1 MGSNLRDIYNAI
13 KANGDFKVERS
24 FEDFASKMNY
34 KGYQNQIYNLL
45 KTNGAKLSGGPDT
58 FRRKLGLQRIDAH
71 PEWTE
76 KQRQKRL
83 KEMQGDGSGAMIMRD
98 NPAKQ
103 KPIENQSAFVHS
115 LEAGRVTAENDPAGT
130 NVMAHD
136 EKQRQLSGVVGTAR
150 AKTMSED
157 PLLDPSHPGVS
168 LTVGQ
173 FNERAAKSASGL
185 LDTSKAFDTFAKD
198 EIDAEFK
205 RAREAY
211 AKEYNKYADYKYS
224 DDLTQALGT
233 RMANEKMKNSEM
245 AKSITKSVEANLS
258 KYISDEL
265 TADKIHT
272 AAKKAGMPDDY
283 FAKNFLLPEMQNRIL
298 EKFRQA
304 DLERYMPRTRLEYI
318 LRGIE
323 DSMVG
328 KLANSLKYGK
338 EQRQM
343 LEEANAVTQQGD
355 SRFVKP
361 SMMDNVVRGAVS
373 YAADSPLYAAA
384 GMGASA
390 GIAKATGWNGVKLA
404 SRMANTNL
412 LGKIGYGATYG
423 VAHGFLTGASFGA
436 VNGAVQN
443 FSTSDDTSVGAYL
456 KAMGSGALS
465 SGVNFAGME
474 GVGGAFAPLGYKIG
488 INGLEKTSGQ
498 VIKHGAQKVGFE
510 VAKTAMEGVGMATG
524 GVLESIVAGHPQG
537 FTVEG
542 TLESCVTAALFKLT
556 HVKDAVKGPARPS
569 KEVKNKNGETEEL
582 GSKKAFAANFSNNL
596 TSFFASDQAKSAHL
610 VFNDHERKQILDAVK
625 YKFGIDGKEDL
636 KKLSSKLENNK
647 LVYEMVMNDKDIPWD
662 VRNKFTAY
670 TTGVFIGSR
679 PIMNHYGFS
688 SEGEPG
694 KKTKYVCEYSKD
706 GEVLSMTP
714 YKTSEE
720 RERIV
725 YEKKARKVSEEIHNK
740 VGAYIF
746 SIYDDPDLKREFLI
760 KNKGFDPSKPL
771 DDPKNKEIVEELKR
785 ENLKDG
791 EERTD
796 LQNEYVKFLML
807 HDRTLEIFDEVAKEH
822 GLTLGEIVH
831 AFYGKDILE
840 CTEMEANAL
849 AELGGKMKDKVFTE
863 DKVHAEQSTEDG
875 KEVAANNNLG
885 TEEPNNEAVVA
896 VANELSQAEKE
907 WQAAM
912 DSNAE
917 LGGMYNSLKKQ
928 GLRNDQIYEAML
940 QNGATEEDL
949 APLAKYINANAKM
962 QGMVDG
968 TAKTIKAN
976 VQARVEDF
984 SYKGTLNGEK
994 QDGEN
999 MVYVTDADGRQLLV
1013 TSGDVAFDKDA
1024 NPKEGVGDM
1033 LICRDEQ
1040 TGEIVRVSVSD
1051 VKFAGTKTAEEYGNE
1066 FRQHL
1071 QEKNS
1076 EAYAIAQKQQ
1086 EGEGEGNGGNTPE
1099 GNQPPKDP
1107 EGPQGPEGEGGGT
1120 LPEGGGTPPPSAP
1133 QEEGPKFADGT
1144 PVPMTKDSKG
1154 RPTADYTRMTPEQGA
1169 EYMTTTFGDS
1179 AENVVDGKV
1188 KKAEKAVKDASK
1200 MKVDYSADDADILA
1214 QEEEKKAAMEKAQK
1228 GLDLYKDIK
1237 KAIVAR
1243 RTAESL
1249 KKKKEERHEPVQDE
1263 TAIDA
1268 ATAKFQ
1274 EAPKVEGR
1282 KGTIT
1287 LPNGKKI
1294 SGKYVVV
1301 PAKSLTPSHDPFN
1314 GYKPSEGVPLDE
1326 NGNTVNDRDYEH
1338 DKDAQIVTEEMGN
1351 NYGGQA
1357 VADVPV
1363 VNPDGKVISGNGRTM
1378 AGQLAAERGKDSAY
1392 IEALKENAEGF
1403 GIKAED
1409 IEGVEHPRVVFV
1421 PDEALPYD
1429 SKTFA
1434 EFNKNEKKTQSN
1446 TQQAVA
1452 KSKTLDDK
1460 EVGAIVAEIE
1470 GSGSL
1475 EAFFN
1480 NPKAINDLVK
1490 TLLDKGIIGRNDV
1503 AELLEANGNRLSPQG
1518 KEFVKNLLLG
1528 GIFKSE
1534 TIQMMG
1540 IDNGLKTKVING
1552 IRSIMQNMKLGEY
1565 SLREEVDNAVALIY
1579 EAKRAGMSVSD
1590 YLRQNNA
1597 FEENARDKYSQVEQA
1612 LAQAL
1617 DGSAS
1622 LFRDLMA
1629 EYNKV
1634 ASARNTGEE
1643 NMFGEHQTKEDFVK
1657 EFVEKSKTIKEN
1669 DIKLF
1674 GNEEG
1679 HKDGEGGS
1687 DAAGDEKPAGETGS
1701 GAEETQR
1708 QVDEVV
1714 KAVATEI
1721 TEKTGIE
1728 VVTDEKAAEERIR
1741 EAEESGGILKFSA
1754 KKRRALETASVSRD
1768 EKHQPT
1774 VVSSAAGAKVL
1785 NELDTAIE
1793 NYENRA
1799 NRPKTFLGD
1808 TAKALGATQDG
1819 SASEYATFET
1829 KNGKIVTI
1837 RLANHNATV
1846 SNFDIRGESEGI
1858 SIVITPKEN
1867 HGIINDGEAHIV
1879 EFFYDAIKLRRADGK
1894 PLAEILRSIKQSLYS
1909 GEFKDTTG
1917 LADRQEVNA
1926 GDVIKWQRV
1935 YHGSGA
1941 DFDHFDHSHMG
1952 EGEGAQAYG
1961 WGTYVTEVE
1970 GIGRTYAEQ
1979 NSKMFDH
1986 PVVQKMVTRM
1996 QDAMADGKT
2005 FEEAKREALERM
2017 RPGYEKTK
2025 GDNDRY
2031 SGFNDDYEKLER
2043 LTEKDFQNRHLYTVE
2058 IPDDTGENYLDW
2070 DKPLTRGQIETIREG
2085 LVHMM
2090 DSAALPDSLKEKLLE
2105 WNNGYA
2111 PVVNIVDGSTGKQA
2125 YETISEAII
2134 DRNASKFL
2142 SSLGFVGIKYPADFM
2157 RGGRE
2162 DGKKN
2167 YVIFNEKDARI
2178 VDHVRFFRT
2187 KDGEVYGFT
2196 DGEKIYLDLKRM
2208 KPETPLH
2215 EYAHLWVEGLK
2226 AVNAEEWENVKAL
2239 FDKVEG
2245 LKEEVQKLYPELKG
2259 DDLYE
2264 EMITTFSGREGA
2276 KKLEQTVRELA
2287 AKEGKSVTESAKAQ
2301 GFVDKVREGLQRF
2314 WKGVAD
2320 MLHIHFTTAE
2330 EVADKVLA
2338 DWAKGVDPKA
2348 KKEKDVFD
2356 RIQELLD
2363 MTPEES
2369 EELARRNAEL
2379 EEKERKAEIQKKFDE
2394 LKASFPTEKNNPYSK
2409 ALKESK
2415 TPEEA
2420 AAKFREMAAEKRAVA
2435 RDWQNRRYK
2444 KNNNR
2449 IDSHDIYGEEKTT
2462 TISAANERRRKAA
2475 VNNALE
2481 AAKDY
2486 DEFAD
2491 TILKR
2496 CGLSKDTVPVIKEPS
2511 QEPSADP
2518 MEGLGKAAE
2527 EYKEDQALRNGQ
2539 ILNGPKTDKPW
2550 NEMTGEERLA
2560 VAEKNP
2566 LTEEEIRN
2574 NTSEENE
2581 DLIEDAV
2588 DYVNGNHGIA
2598 QQLAYLKIYEDV
2610 RNRHKTASDNSGAE
2624 DGTQLAA
2631 PGNGSGEGLGHGT
2644 GGTGGGTDGPL
2655 DKGNGGDTAPGKP
2668 DGGKGGAS
2676 DPALPSGEQG
2686 HNEGKGGTSEL
2697 GPVAPRGAEP
2707 NGRGASGTNGSGP
2720 KRGGRGSGNGPAG
2733 TDAGRKPA
2741 AKQGTTLG
2749 NSTRAEV
2756 RKEKEEAKQ
2765 SLKDA
2770 LKELRRRGR
2779 GSASISLVG
2788 MNSEQIEYIP
2798 EVMKAVKRYG
2808 MAVIKDGLYKL
2819 KDWVKDIRGAVEEDL
2834 KDIGLSDNDI
2844 DDFIN
2849 EMWKS
2854 KFKMDGE
2861 VHTIEEWAGIYG
2873 REQLRKAL
2881 ATPLEEK
2888 RKMQKEA
2895 ESVAVKVGDREN
2907 IAETLP
2913 FLLPEQQEDVMKAE
2927 TQFFDPSHADDEH
2940 GGGRGMLF
2948 TNGTGTGKTYTGLG
2962 IVKRFIKQGKGRV
2975 LIVTPSQEK
2984 VTDWKNDAT
2993 NLGITLT
3000 PLETSGGKS
3009 ATKQKGKGAVITT
3022 FANFRANKALLE
3034 DVFDLVVYD
3043 ESHKLMESKDA
3054 KETSTT
3060 QAHYR
3065 ITNKDFD
3072 SAKER
3077 ITMSHPLWR
3086 EQEQLMRERKKLMH
3100 GSESLDE
3107 ARLNNEVSDAEIKR
3121 LEEIEARLEEVR
3133 SEQEKLMPE
3142 IDKQARESVGK
3153 TKVVFLSATPFNT
3166 RENLDY
3172 VEGYL
3177 FSYGKPEVGENASAE
3192 EYARAKQQLRT
3203 SFYRQKFPHGSAI
3216 NASGRLVSDTSDAVK
3231 LDDEERKFADTL
3243 MANGVMSGRTID
3255 NGYDYSRDFPVVSV
3269 THANEFNTSLKQ
3281 MRDSLELRK
3290 FASEVFDDY
3299 NRMSVIY
3306 ETMKVSAVRDRIK
3319 GHMERGRRI
3328 VVFHRRRNDNQGLAE
3343 PPFAAALKMA
3353 EEYAAQLYAKNDS
3366 RSVAEATKIMQAV
3379 EQFRQDHIALL
3390 HWEQTL
3396 DYRMPREQ
3404 LRSLFGDAHEYT
3416 PEEMAELNLRRGQY
3430 VDAAFNG
3437 RLEGMTPYEA
3447 GKKYGEACFDL
3458 EDSNVVRQYKPH
3470 KITDEEAEQMG
3481 IKKPSDREYN
3491 AKLEAYNKIAEEVK
3505 RGIDDA
3511 IKERVDKGIIKIELD
3526 ENGKQV
3532 RHVGLFAGGDGK
3544 ESKHNDVLSFNKD
3557 DSKMDIIVVQEAS
3570 GKEGISLHDTTGE
3583 HQRVMI
3589 NLALPQSPIAFIQA
3603 EGRIF
3608 RIGQKSNAI
3617 FEYPMLGIDNEV
3629 ALFAGRF
3636 NGRAATTENLAL
3648 GSMARG
3654 LRSSITRGILSKMGK
3669 VPLDGQGVGG
3679 REFDLRDD
3687 QRKGGYDAAVEDYK
3701 NGDHI
3706 QDTSIDDMGTPEP
3719 IGYKMV
3725 EWANM
3730 REGESTLEPSA
3741 GNGNVS
3747 RYIPSDISSLSIE
3760 PDTNKS
3766 NRLMLQTGGVM
3777 RGSDAAKGR
3786 KTQVMNGKFE
3796 DLSAVNKFDT
3806 VVMNSPNGAEGD
3818 TAIAH
3823 LGKAIQHLNDS
3834 GRVVA
3839 VIPDTDKMNKAVE
3852 ELIAG
3857 NTALHLSGVVKMPAC
3872 AYTAGGVSQK
3882 TKIVVIDK
3890 LTREETRNEWK
3901 ETQETDLSDVKD
3913 INTLFDKLKDVK
3925 MPERVIDPAAKSMRH
3940 ANAAVAALGKLKA
3953 FGRGSTL
3960 VVGDK
3965 RVWVWPTKAVLRA
3978 TDWGVHIDG
3987 GSYKPFHKESFWY
4000 EEIKDLKQD
4009 VLMQYHLC
4017 GEVLKMSDKEIADN
4031 IFSFEKKKQTTYVE
4045 DLKEYCRAVQ
4055 KMLRGISGH
4064 TDGEMERAYN
4074 GEDVNSKVQMTP
4086 GTKLSMDELKDVFDS
4101 CNKKDEELGFLFD
4114 KVYAVAKGLGL
4125 DVSVYSDENTRTS
4138 AYYDGKGNKMR
4149 INSHFWN
4156 ANKIIDSK
4164 GDVINMN
4171 DQKRA
4176 EVITHELIHSVTSY
4190 AEYWNRVDPS
4200 RLPEPLR
4207 EAATE
4212 LEELYKTAMRH
4223 EDSWR
4228 LPSYCKENASEFV
4241 AEAANPDARNVLK
4254 KMGLWTRFVN
4264 AVKKFFTYYARRNAI
4279 ASGVFDAD
4287 GFEYTSAYTE
4297 LDKVIDKF
4305 LNNFDKE
4312 SYDAYVA
4319 VASGREDMAEGSR
4332 PEDLGLDR
4340 LNHKV
4345 EDKEEIER
4353 LENENQIKMFSAVQI
4368 YKGKPYS
4375 PMAAIIDGKR
4385 VDPIEI
4391 NGWDKAEEHPEL
4403 VDEDGNFKLQKTD
4416 ESKGAG
4422 EGDVYAAYN
4431 PYNHL
4436 SSSIMNDQFTGA
4448 YARGNIKVVE
4458 WFVPKSE
4465 KYSGYHAEKAK
4476 DPVGVLPWHSGSLN
4490 GLLPKERQ
4498 RAVMLSRYRK
4508 AYRLVPDDEVAKA
4521 YDYAIKDTDLAI
4533 PWNVVTPNQL
4543 EELAKIGTPITTIPT
4558 GTVGE
4563 ETTGK
4568 FKAQMAELKEKYPQA
4583 VFVDKKMTKDEY
4595 KKWGIGTDSPKG
4607 KDKIKIG
4614 ETFSKSNEAF
4624 DKVRD
4629 RALRETGT
4637 VLPNLEK
4644 ERVRVVDV
4652 PDHEFSGDNEI
4663 QIRKEAEKWGIDNLV
4678 TKEGDTLP
4686 QMRDGTPYS
4695 ISKRAIGKYV
4705 DETSLNKSVGISE
4718 HLSVLK
4724 KLKDVIKESIEAEI
4738 HPDYKKNEVGDRHP
4752 YMGHSENVL
4761 VHRLYGAVMIKGK
4774 LYRVKTTMQEF
4785 RGNNPNRPHSF
4796 EVTKIELLDSPT
4808 TEVLPNSGPS
4818 DVSNNSITGAK
4829 LLKNVGKSY
4838 QPWKDL
4844 LEESKNLSPRKTHFR
4859 VATAADGA
4867 SRSDSVSVVED
4878 HVEKVSKKLGTKV
4891 NVVNSIDEVSDPRVK
4906 ADIEAGKNVTGWY
4919 DEKTGQVH
4927 LYMPNVKDTYT
4938 AERTIWHETVGHK
4951 GMRGLLGDKWGD
4963 YLKGLWMDLDNPI
4976 NKELREY
4983 VRERMNRDSLSFY
4996 DAIEEFLADAAEKGK
5011 GEQGFW
5017 ANIKNKVTD
5026 ALREIGY
5033 RIAPCTSDIKY
5044 MLWLAKNVQKH
5055 PDDPVWKMRAE
5066 AAKWKFEHEHLD
5078 DMDIHGTTLY
5088 ENDGKDHSLEGMSS
5102 SELNEATDGK
5112 IHYRTLPSAAT
5123 AIDRY
5128 TRALNK
5134 ASYMA
5139 TEAYMD
5145 NMLSLKELLLA
5156 INPDVKNVEDIESY
5170 LNPYTLQNTMQGAM
5184 DATAKRF
5191 EREMMQPLDKA
5202 VANVLKAFG
5211 GKNQKERMRDFSL
5224 YLIKKHGLE
5233 RNRVFYVR
5241 DTVNKLKGDD
5251 ATKADGI
5258 KMQNEWN
5265 AEKKRLG
5272 DALRN
5277 GQVTLKEY
5285 YDQMDEWIRK
5295 NIDPSYQ
5302 AGEHD
5307 YSGVHGMY
5315 GLDDKAAYDDAAVI
5329 DEVMSAE
5336 SAIEGRVSGGVKD
5349 MWSKIHAATMFSV
5362 YSDYKN
5368 GIISKE
5374 LFNHVSGMFDWYVP
5388 LRKFDEKT
5396 AEDVYGYINEDGHSD
5411 SFIGQTIS
5419 KASGRYSLSDVN
5431 ILGQIGAL
5439 GNRAILNGG
5448 HNKIKQ
5454 AFARFVRENYDRDP
5468 DHRLVTECDIW
5479 LEKAGTDNNGKPIWM
5494 EAFPDIPEGS
5504 TPKKVS
5510 KIVKDFEDKM
5520 KAKEAN
5526 GEAKRMKDKGSI
5538 PYRVTRQKDRSEHI
5552 VVVSIAGKEHCF
5564 VINANPRA
5572 AQALNG
5578 LLEQKNSTA
5587 WSARAGRG
5595 IIRWMAEACT
5605 SYNPEFVARN
5615 MVRDFEFAS
5624 LNLAAKESA
5633 RYVANFEKYYMLV
5646 NPFKAGK
5653 TVSIKDFSG
5662 STGIG
5667 LFKKYREGTLDM
5679 NDKTQRWFKEFVD
5692 NGGMTGFVQLKN
5704 MKDLGKEYESDIATD
5719 LSLLKKGGK
5728 SVKDFLIGNIEHLNE
5743 IAENMA
5749 RFATYCASREA
5760 GRDPQRSAYDAKEA
5774 TVNFNR
5780 KGSGN
5785 RIGTFKTAEMG
5796 KAGKVA
5802 REIYGATASYLRQ
5815 YSMFFNAGI
5824 QSTNMLLKNVKQ
5836 HPVGTAAFIAAAQT
5850 ALGLLMPLIN
5860 QLIMNALNE
5869 DDKDRKG
5876 IKDPYAEL
5884 PDYVRRNNLCIY
5896 TGKGEFLTI
5905 PLAIETRAFYG
5916 FGDMIHGLANGDI
5929 KMEDSPLQMAG
5940 LFGQLAPIADYLGN
5954 RDFADD
5960 PVGATFQ
5967 ALAPSFAVPLI
5978 EWYRNKDWKGSR
5990 IENRSEYVKNM
6001 PAWMRANTGTYSL
6014 LIDLNKKAN
6023 AWSNDV
6029 DKGNPEMFGGDF
6041 WDTITNPSAIQHY
6054 FGGLGGGVATF
6065 AGKTV
6070 NAVEK
6075 AVKGETIEKKDIPFV
6090 RSFLYAPSETT
6101 SATRTK
6107 AKWYNYVDK
6116 MEKAKDN
6123 IDRLKKRDPDPE
6135 KAMHNADALYKYRES
6150 NTFKKV
6156 EIIKR
6161 AQKEIKRIKKMRAR
6175 TTDPNMV
6182 NGYDDRVNTI
6192 MAEAVEQ
6199 MDKLN

>member
-1687 DAAGDEKPAGETGS
+1687 DAAGDEKPAGKTGS

-1708 QVDEVV
+1708 QVDEVG

-1721 TEKTGIE
+1721 TRMTGRE
-1728 VVTDEKAAEERIR
+1728 VVTDEKEIERVYELLGGKVKRQRSDEIDKKYPNWLEGTTNDNGKHSTQVAGTIGTYKKVAAWIENNLGKKVRILD
-1741 EAEESGGILKFSA
+1741 ASSGMGLGTQELRKQGFNIEDVEPYQSDDR
-1754 KKRRALETASVSRD
+1754 KKKNPATYSSYNDIEGDYDVIVSN
-1768 EKHQPT
+1768 
-1774 VVSSAAGAKVL
+1774 AVL
-1785 NELDTAIE
+1785 NVIPDDWRSNVLHDMASRLKDGGKLFINTRKAGEEKSIKDKIELDSPQEVLVKRNGKIASYQRFFTPKELRDWVQKELGDGYEVEVANEKNSGTKGLAAVVVTKKASSVTVTPPDKNRDNVSVVRKNAYANVQQELDTAKE
-1793 NYENRA
+1793 YYGKAPN
-1799 NRPKTFLGD
+1799 KTRGFLQD
-1808 TAKALGATQDG
+1808 LTIALGLNQTGPSRYRTFVAEDGHEFTLRISNHNSVVSFFDKNGEEEGVSIIISGLRNKHIRNDG
-1819 SASEYATFET
+1819 SAHV
-1829 KNGKIVTI
+1829 K
-1837 RLANHNATV
+1837 
-1846 SNFDIRGESEGI
+1846 
-1858 SIVITPKEN
+1858 
-1867 HGIINDGEAHIV
+1867 
-1879 EFFYDAIKLRRADGK
+1879 EFFYPKKSIERAQGK
-1894 PLAEILRSIKQSLYS
+1894 PLVEIIESLKETVKT
-1909 GEFKDTTG
+1909 GDFVDTTG
-1917 LADRQEVNA
+1917 LAIPEEVN
-1926 GDVIKWQRV
+1926 
-1935 YHGSGA
+1935 
-1941 DFDHFDHSHMG
+1941 
-1952 EGEGAQAYG
+1952 
-1961 WGTYVTEVE
+1961 
-1970 GIGRTYAEQ
+1970 
-1979 NSKMFDH
+1979 
-1986 PVVQKMVTRM
+1986 
-1996 QDAMADGKT
+1996 
-2005 FEEAKREALERM
+2005 
-2017 RPGYEKTK
+2017 
-2025 GDNDRY
+2025 
-2031 SGFNDDYEKLER
+2031 
-2043 LTEKDFQNRHLYTVE
+2043 
-2058 IPDDTGENYLDW
+2058 
-2070 DKPLTRGQIETIREG
+2070 IRE
-2085 LVHMM
+2085 
-2090 DSAALPDSLKEKLLE
+2090 
-2105 WNNGYA
+2105 
-2111 PVVNIVDGSTGKQA
+2111 
-2125 YETISEAII
+2125 
-2134 DRNASKFL
+2134 
-2142 SSLGFVGIKYPADFM
+2142 
-2157 RGGRE
+2157 
-2162 DGKKN
+2162 
-2167 YVIFNEKDARI
+2167 
-2178 VDHVRFFRT
+2178 FRT

-2196 DGEKIYLDLKRM
+2196 DGKKIYLDTRKM

-2215 EYAHLWVEGLK
+2215 EYAHLWVEALK
-2226 AVNAEEWENVKAL
+2226 AKNPEEWENVKAL

-3416 PEEMAELNLRRGQY
+3416 PEEMAELNMRRGQY

-3505 RGIDDA
+3505 RGIDAA

-3570 GKEGISLHDTTGE
+3570 GKEGISLHDTTGV

-4045 DLKEYCRAVQ
+4045 DLKEYCKVVQ

-4164 GDVINMN
+4164 GDVIDMN

-4264 AVKKFFTYYARRNAI
+4264 AVKKFFTYYTRRNAI

-4319 VASGREDMAEGSR
+4319 VASGREEMAEGAR

-4340 LNHKV
+4340 LHHKV
-4345 EDKEEIER
+4345 EDKEEINGKDRRQEELFLSLQNKKGKEYYDTVTEIARSLSENEYGKRNGNPGLSEQSRIQGGYSGDGSENGRQSDALLRNAIRIITEERTMSVRNDGQAIGGKTGIEQRNGKTTAFKGIGSPTKDARQRRDIARRIYEWAEGQGLVISEKETRDKSYNGKMLGRGMEARVYLSKDKTTVKKFSNPYSLSRKNFSDYVDFIENFNKVFPETAYKLIGVSKDGRGKVLAVVEQPYIDGEKKKLNGWFKDHCDEVVRKYFEDKGFIDLYDDAVYFGNDEYFVSDISYGNVLFKDGNPVVIDANVLPMSVVEKEQER
-4353 LENENQIKMFSAVQI
+4353 LNKLNDNSFVNAEIRNEEDAIKMLLDIRNTDNKAS
-4368 YKGKPYS
+4368 
-4375 PMAAIIDGKR
+4375 IDR
-4385 VDPIEI
+4385 FIERH
-4391 NGWDKAEEHPEL
+4391 K
-4403 VDEDGNFKLQKTD
+4403 QK
-4416 ESKGAG
+4416 
-4422 EGDVYAAYN
+4422 
-4431 PYNHL
+4431 
-4436 SSSIMNDQFTGA
+4436 I
-4448 YARGNIKVVE
+4448 
-4458 WFVPKSE
+4458 
-4465 KYSGYHAEKAK
+4465 
-4476 DPVGVLPWHSGSLN
+4476 
-4490 GLLPKERQ
+4490 
-4498 RAVMLSRYRK
+4498 
-4508 AYRLVPDDEVAKA
+4508 
-4521 YDYAIKDTDLAI
+4521 
-4533 PWNVVTPNQL
+4533 
-4543 EELAKIGTPITTIPT
+4543 EELQQK
-4558 GTVGE
+4558 
-4563 ETTGK
+4563 
-4568 FKAQMAELKEKYPQA
+4568 
-4583 VFVDKKMTKDEY
+4583 VDTQ
-4595 KKWGIGTDSPKG
+4595 
-4607 KDKIKIG
+4607 
-4614 ETFSKSNEAF
+4614 SN
-4624 DKVRD
+4624 
-4629 RALRETGT
+4629 
-4637 VLPNLEK
+4637 
-4644 ERVRVVDV
+4644 
-4652 PDHEFSGDNEI
+4652 
-4663 QIRKEAEKWGIDNLV
+4663 
-4678 TKEGDTLP
+4678 
-4686 QMRDGTPYS
+4686 
-4695 ISKRAIGKYV
+4695 
-4705 DETSLNKSVGISE
+4705 TS
-4718 HLSVLK
+4718 H
-4724 KLKDVIKESIEAEI
+4724 
-4738 HPDYKKNEVGDRHP
+4738 Y
-4752 YMGHSENVL
+4752 
-4761 VHRLYGAVMIKGK
+4761 
-4774 LYRVKTTMQEF
+4774 
-4785 RGNNPNRPHSF
+4785 
-4796 EVTKIELLDSPT
+4796 
-4808 TEVLPNSGPS
+4808 
-4818 DVSNNSITGAK
+4818 
-4829 LLKNVGKSY
+4829 
-4838 QPWKDL
+4838 
-4844 LEESKNLSPRKTHFR
+4844 R

-4878 HVEKVSKKLGTKV
+4878 HVAKVSKKLGTKV